1 MTPFGPLLAPLLALA
16 LTASAQAP
24 DPFAQIAAYDFGAD
38 RAALNAIDQQ
48 IRGAGTNTAAL
59 LSIEEKLLPVL
70 ATPELKPAARTFVC
84 EALGRIGSAR
94 CVPALAPLLSTAEGA
109 DAARMALERLP
120 FPEASKA
127 LLAALSTAPDRAK
140 AGIANSLGAR
150 RDSSASR
157 LMYLLTHSDASVADA
172 AAIALGRI
180 GTPTALAAL
189 TTAGQPEQPAHADA
203 ILRCVE
209 SPENLGTP
217 AAGDACRAILDSNA
231 PLPLREA
238 AFAGYA
244 RSAPGPAADRLLA
257 RLADP
262 DPAVNESAIRL
273 ARRVKAPGLPKAAA
287 ERLPT
292 LPPRARVPLLSVLG
306 ELADPA
312 VIPAVTA
319 QTSDTD
325 EAVRLAAI
333 AALGQLPAN
342 RDTLI
347 ALAGIAASP
356 ARLEAKAAATSLAR
370 ARGEGLD
377 DLLLIGAKS
386 GSTAERKAFITA
398 LGERRT
404 PGAVPLLL
412 GLRSDAE
419 VELRR
424 AALQSLENLAGPEA
438 HPVALAWMLAAPDP
452 REALDAERLVILL
465 GAKVPGALAALLAA
479 DASATDPGR
488 ANLARCLARI
498 GGDAALQRM
507 RDYLARGNADLTA
520 AVIRAFATWPDAA
533 PVDELLKL
541 ATEGGDARTAHLA
554 MQSCLQL
561 LGPDK
566 TRPPAAKVAICATML
581 EKAARPDSRKLILGS
596 LARISCPEA
605 IALVTAHL
613 SDPGCEEEA
622 RAALRRL
629 QYASLGPPALSSSN
643 NSGALLA
650 ATDGNPGSRW
660 TTNTP
665 MRPGQW
671 LALDLHVPCT
681 VRSVVLDTTGS
692 DGDYPRTYE
701 VWVGDT
707 PEPAGP
713 PALEGIG
720 SAAVTEMI
728 FDPPRTGRHVR
739 IVQTGSDGGAY
750 WSVHELKVEADPV
763 QDANLETNP

>member
-1 MTPFGPLLAPLLALA
+1 MAARSLLLAPLLALA

-38 RAALNAIDQQ
+38 RTALNAVDRQ
-48 IRGAGTNTAAL
+48 IRDAGTNAAAL

-70 ATPELKPAARTFVC
+70 AAPDLKPAARGYVC

-94 CVPALAPLLSTAEGA
+94 CVPALAPLLSTAGGA

-120 FPEASKA
+120 VPEAGEA
-127 LLAALSTAPDRAK
+127 LRVALTSAPDGAR
-140 AGIANSLGAR
+140 AGIASSLGAR
-150 RDSSASR
+150 RDAAAVP
-157 LMYLLTHSDASVADA
+157 LLAPLLAHADASLADA

-180 GTPTALAAL
+180 GTPAALAAL
-189 TTAGQPEQPAHADA
+189 TAAGHPERPARADA

-273 ARRVKAPGLPKAAA
+273 ARRVNAPGLARAAA

-292 LPPRARVPLLSVLG
+292 LPPQARVPLLSVLG
-306 ELADPA
+306 ELADAA
-312 VIPAVTA
+312 VIPAVAT
-319 QTSDTD
+319 QTKDTD
-325 EAVRLAAI
+325 ESVRLAAI
-333 AALGQLPAN
+333 AALGRLPAN
-342 RDTLI
+342 RETLA
-347 ALAGIAASP
+347 ALAVIAASP
-356 ARLEAKAAATSLAR
+356 ARLEARAAATSLAR

-377 DLLLIGAKS
+377 DLLLNGATS
-386 GSTAERKAFITA
+386 GAAAERKAFITA

-465 GAKVPGALAALLAA
+465 GPKYPGALDALLAA
-479 DASATDPGR
+479 DASATDASR
-488 ANLARCLARI
+488 AHLARCLARI

-520 AVIRAFATWPDAA
+520 AVVRAFATWPDAA
-533 PVDELLKL
+533 PVDDLFQL
-541 ATEGGDARTAHLA
+541 ASTAEPRTAHLA
-554 MQSCLQL
+554 VQSCLQL
-561 LGPDK
+561 LEPDRSR
-566 TRPPAAKVAICATML
+566 TPAAKVALCATML
-581 EKAARPDSRKLILGS
+581 EKAARPDTRKRILGS

-605 IALVTAHL
+605 IAVVTAHL
-613 SDPGCEEEA
+613 KDAGCEEEA
-622 RAALRRL
+622 AAALRRL
-629 QYASLGPPALSSSN
+629 QYARLGPPALSASN
-643 NSGALLA
+643 NPDALQA

-692 DGDYPRTYE
+692 DGDYPRGYQ

-750 WSVHELKVEADPV
+750 WSVHELMVEADPV
-763 QDANLETNP
+763 QDANLEATP